1 LQVGF
6 IITQN
11 RFRTNI
17 ITENKP
23 MKRIATTS
31 LVAFLV
37 LTGLAA
43 QAQKPLPP
51 DPSEMIQR
59 HVNMLTNKLGLSASQ
74 QEQATTI
81 FTNAWTAQKSLH
93 GQMRTAHETLQAAV
107 SKNDAAGIEQA
118 ASNIGSLTAQSIS
131 THAKAEAAFLQTLN
145 GQQQATYSQMMQHH
159 GRRGFAGH
167 GGFGS
172 GGPGGPQP
180 F

>member
-1 LQVGF
+1 
-6 IITQN
+6 
-11 RFRTNI
+11 
-17 ITENKP
+17 
-23 MKRIATTS
+23 MKKIALTS

-43 QAQKPLPP
+43 RAQKPLPP
-51 DPSEMIQR
+51 DPSQMIQH

-93 GQMRTAHETLQAAV
+93 SQMHTAHETLQAAV

-118 ASNIGSLTAQSIS
+118 ANNIGSLTAQSIS
-131 THAKAEAAFLQTLN
+131 AHAKAEAAFLQTLN
-145 GQQQATYSQMMQHH
+145 AQQQSTYSQMMEHH
-159 GRRGFAGH
+159 GRRGFGGH
-167 GGFGS
+167 GGFGP